1 VLRIF
6 IDSREINSG
15 EVFISDKKKLHYLKD
30 VLRLKKGD
38 GLTAVDEHKTVYAAV
53 VEKVVREGI
62 ILRIKDYGRR
72 KNSGVRLTIA
82 CAIPKNARMDDI
94 IDKLTQLGVDR
105 IIPML
110 TRRVIIK
117 WDKERAGL
125 RLARWQKLALAAA
138 GQSQRDSLPEICEFR
153 KFLEIVAGSGE
164 YDLKLIPVLIG
175 ERRHLKEI
183 LGQGIYKNILV
194 LIGPEGDFTPQELQ
208 AALEK
213 GFIPVTLGERVLRV
227 DTAAVAVAALIQG
240 TLP

>member
-1 VLRIF
+1 
-6 IDSREINSG
+6 
-15 EVFISDKKKLHYLKD
+15 
-30 VLRLKKGD
+30 
-38 GLTAVDEHKTVYAAV
+38 
-53 VEKVVREGI
+53 
-62 ILRIKDYGRR
+62 
-72 KNSGVRLTIA
+72 
-82 CAIPKNARMDDI
+82 MDDI
-94 IDKLTQLGVDR
+94 IDKLTQVGVDR

-117 WDKERAGL
+117 LDKERAGL
-125 RLARWQKLALAAA
+125 RLARWQKLALAAS

-153 KFLEIVAGSGE
+153 KFSEVVAGSGE
-164 YDLKLIPVLIG
+164 YDLKLIPALIG

-208 AALEK
+208 AALEE

-227 DTAAVAVAALIQG
+227 DTAAVAVAAFIKLIQG